1 MKTMDDE
8 AKRSYRRRSDEERLA
23 ELQDRLS
30 KLKERVAERKRK
42 DSPLFRELSR
52 TRRTL
57 RILAQ
62 VAQDGG
68 RADIS
73 NSTLAFLAGLE
84 RMAQSESENGS
95 GRTRSASAG

>member
-1 MKTMDDE
+1 MKMMDEDT
-8 AKRSYRRRSDEERLA
+8 KRSYRRRSDEERLN

-42 DSPLFRELSR
+42 DSPLHRELSR

-57 RILAQ
+57 RSLAQ
-62 VAQDGG
+62 TAQDNG

-84 RMAQSESENGS
+84 RMIQSEPENGS
-95 GRTRSASAG
+95 ARGRASNGA